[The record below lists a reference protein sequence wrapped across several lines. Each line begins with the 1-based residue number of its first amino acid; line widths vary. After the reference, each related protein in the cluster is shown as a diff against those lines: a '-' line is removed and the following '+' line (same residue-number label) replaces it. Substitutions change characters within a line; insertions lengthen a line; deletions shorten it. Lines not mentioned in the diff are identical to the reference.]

1 LLPRKDPLSPSRV
14 EIEAY
19 TASTGGF
26 METHLK
32 EASREFFRKQVE
44 ELDQQR
50 EVAVNMARHYR
61 AMAMLQEEQAERI
74 AEQRKKVQ
82 ALADEWSA

>member
-1 LLPRKDPLSPSRV
+1 M
-14 EIEAY
+14 
-19 TASTGGF
+19 GGF
-26 METHLK
+26 METGLK

-61 AMAMLQEEQAERI
+61 AMAMLQDEQAERI

-82 ALADEWSA
+82 ALAAEWNA

>member
-1 LLPRKDPLSPSRV
+1 M
-14 EIEAY
+14 
-19 TASTGGF
+19 GGF
-26 METHLK
+26 METGLK

-50 EVAVNMARHYR
+50 DVAVNMARHYR
-61 AMAMLQEEQAERI
+61 AMAMLQDEQAERI

-82 ALADEWSA
+82 ALAAEWNA